1 MVGHQANVREC
12 LSVCVCVC
20 VRGGCGGGGGGGGCR
35 GNSLEHRAGADFG
48 SDRLNPN
55 PSMAL
60 KGRRR
65 PRVDG
70 GNG

>member
-1 MVGHQANVREC
+1 MRVCVR
-12 LSVCVCVC
+12 VRACVCVRAC
-20 VRGGCGGGGGGGGCR
+20 VRGGCGGGGGGGGCG
-35 GNSLEHRAGADFG
+35 GNSLKHKAGAAFG
-48 SDRLNPN
+48 SDRLNRN